1 MSKNVKV
8 LGICGGS
15 PNPCNIVFVV
25 PDTNMWFNKR
35 KQLFNVLE
43 CYKECAVIALPHVM
57 IDEGVPETYKCAI
70 LRKVDVEIANRQFRR
85 KLLTSVLDA
94 MTRGFLLTAAYT
106 PGVYGASRYGFAYY
120 VGKYDKVILNSTLCE
135 YISKSKCRN
144 RERCYFSALKQV
156 IDLIHKLQR
165 AWEISE
171 LRKIKDEFKEGACK
185 YEYLKTAL
193 NYALQEISN
202 KHSMTGNGKIRQLLE
217 QLRNNIKTLLGILA
231 DILIIASCFALAR
244 ERRKPVVC
252 VSDDQLL
259 LQTLNNVRNKLRAT
273 NVYSCR
279 LEELAQTLDKLTQA
293 TQ

>member
-1 MSKNVKV
+1 
-8 LGICGGS
+8 
-15 PNPCNIVFVV
+15 
-25 PDTNMWFNKR
+25 
-35 KQLFNVLE
+35 
-43 CYKECAVIALPHVM
+43 M
-57 IDEGVPETYKCAI
+57 IDEGIPETYKCAI

-94 MTRGFLLTAAYT
+94 MTRGFLLTATRT

-120 VGKYDKVILNSTLCE
+120 VGKYDKVILDSTLCE

-144 RERCYFSALKQV
+144 KEICYFSALKQV

-171 LRKIKDEFKEGACK
+171 LRKIKDEFKEGICK
-185 YEYLKTAL
+185 YEYLKTVL

-202 KHSMTGNGKIRQLLE
+202 KRSMTGNGKIRQLLE

-259 LQTLNNVRNKLRAT
+259 LQTLNNVRNKLGVV
-273 NVYSCR
+273 NVYGCGRGR
-279 LEELAQTLDKLTQA
+279 LARILDKLAQVTR
-293 TQ
+293 